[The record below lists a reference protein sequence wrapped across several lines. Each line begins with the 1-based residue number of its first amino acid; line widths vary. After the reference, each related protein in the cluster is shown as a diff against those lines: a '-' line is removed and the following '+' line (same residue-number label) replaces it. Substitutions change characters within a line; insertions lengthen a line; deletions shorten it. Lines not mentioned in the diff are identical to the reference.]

1 MRYFDTTLLS
11 TFVVVAQSGTIS
23 LASSKLNLSNSTISE
38 QISKLE
44 EFVGKK
50 LMIRDRKGSSLT
62 TEGEILLAEAE
73 KILLSCSMALDK
85 IRGVDISGEFR
96 IAITD
101 YFRPNDLTI
110 ILKRIQKKFPNLK
123 LHISIM
129 KSSDIK
135 DNFFSNIYDLAI
147 YMNIGE
153 TIEKDIQAIKLS
165 EEPLFWIKSHEC
177 ELQDNP
183 MPIVTMSSGC
193 ILKNFIEEILQK
205 EKIPFYVAHTAT
217 GVKGIAAAIE
227 AGLGIS
233 CLNRSSLNS
242 NIQIINSKD
251 NLPLLPNV
259 EFMLYKASEE
269 NITTS
274 AISQILIE
282 EFI

>member
-1 MRYFDTTLLS
+1 MRYFDTTLFS

-50 LMIRDRKGSSLT
+50 LMIRDRKGSCLT

-73 KILLSCSMALDK
+73 NILLSCSMALDK

-153 TIEKDIQAIKLS
+153 TIEKDIQPIKLS
-165 EEPLFWIKSHEC
+165 EEPLFWIKSHEF
-177 ELQDNP
+177 ELQNSP
-183 MPIVTMSSGC
+183 IPIVTMSLGC
-193 ILKNFIEEILQK
+193 ILKNFTEEILQK

-217 GVKGIAAAIE
+217 GVKGIVAAIE
-227 AGLGIS
+227 AGLVIS
-233 CLNRSSLNS
+233 CLNRSSLNN
-242 NIQIINSKD
+242 NIQIINSNYD
-251 NLPLLPNV
+251 LPVLPNV
-259 EFMLYKASEE
+259 EFMLYKASEQ
-269 NITTS
+269 NVMTD